1 VEKLEKFS
9 RAAFFSL
16 FSAIGILS
24 VTLAVLGPEWK
35 NLYKI
40 KAATKQSEQNN
51 RKIEQIMRD
60 QEELISRINKDP
72 NMLKRLVPANL
83 GQKPEEPNM
92 PAVEITTDTLTQAR
106 AVLEWSNDDENPR
119 VSQERIPA
127 RLQRATLKMSRVILF
142 AAGTGLVLVSF
153 VCFAARPQ
161 PESRRARKETVTSDK
176 PA

>member
-1 VEKLEKFS
+1 MEKLEKFN

-51 RKIEQIMRD
+51 STIEQIMRD
-60 QEELISRINKDP
+60 QEVLIGRINKDP

-83 GQKPEEPNM
+83 GEKPEEPNL
-92 PAVEITTDTLTQAR
+92 PAVEITADTLAQAK
-106 AVLEWSNDDENPR
+106 AVLDQSNDNENPK
-119 VSQERIPA
+119 VSDDQIPA
-127 RLQRATLKMSRVILF
+127 WLLRVTLKTSRVVLF

-153 VCFAARPQ
+153 VCFAAG
-161 PESRRARKETVTSDK
+161 KETVTPDK